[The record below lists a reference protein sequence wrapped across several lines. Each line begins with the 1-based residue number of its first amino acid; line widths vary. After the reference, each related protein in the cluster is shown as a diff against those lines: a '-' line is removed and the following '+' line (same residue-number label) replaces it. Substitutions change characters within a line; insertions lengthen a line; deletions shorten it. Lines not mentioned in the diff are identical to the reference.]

1 MSFALPEHL
10 EVLHQPVRLAVVTVL
25 HRQPSM
31 TFGELRQSLGTTA
44 GNLASHLDRLAQD
57 GLVRQTRLFGK
68 DGLRARVVLTPAGA
82 ARFQDYLAFLR
93 AYLDGQ
99 ASRA

>member
-31 TFGELRQSLGTTA
+31 TFGELRKSTDVTA
-44 GNLASHLDRLAQD
+44 GNLASHLDRLAHD
-57 GLVRQTRLFGK
+57 GLVRQRRIFGK
-68 DGLRARVVLTPAGA
+68 DGLQTRVLLTPVGA
-82 ARFQDYLAFLR
+82 ARFQEYLAFLR

-99 ASRA
+99 GARA

>member
-31 TFGELRQSLGTTA
+31 TFGELRQSVDVTA
-44 GNLASHLDRLAQD
+44 GNLASHLDRLQQD
-57 GLVRQTRLFGK
+57 GLVRQSRLFDR
-68 DGLRARVVLTPAGA
+68 DGLQARIILTPAGA
-82 ARFQDYLAFLR
+82 TRFQEYLGFLR
-93 AYLDGQ
+93 AYLAGQ
-99 ASRA
+99 GDLA